1 MKKHLIFAFVMLVSA
16 GIFFAS
22 CSKDDDKDAPT
33 LSFKTTTG
41 YTSANATVDY
51 NDTVTVGVQ
60 AISNGSDNLV
70 KFVLKADNQV
80 MLDSTFNS
88 LQYSMDFSI
97 IKGASASETWT
108 FTVTDAAGKVTE
120 TSIVLSRPST
130 EITTY
135 SAVVLGAQA
144 NTTEPSFFSI
154 SDGTTY
160 FQSDA
165 FENQAKIDMF
175 CFYEDSTY
183 ASGKNN
189 FTTLA
194 APGSNIT
201 EIFNGNTAPENYTTK
216 NITYFV
222 ETSLT
227 AAQFDA
233 ITNDEGILQSYDPS
247 NQFKKAKNLKA
258 GEVWAF
264 KTAGGKYGLLKVLNV
279 VTGADGSLG
288 MAVKVQ
294 K

>member
-16 GIFFAS
+16 GMFFAS

-70 KFVLKADNQV
+70 KFVLKADNQL
-80 MLDSTFNS
+80 MLDSTFNA
-88 LQYSMDFSI
+88 LQYSMDFNI
-97 IKGASASETWT
+97 IKSASASETWT
-108 FTVTDAAGKVTE
+108 FIVTDAAGKVTE
-120 TSIVLSRPST
+120 ASIVLSRPST

-135 SAVVLGAQA
+135 NTVVLGAQA
-144 NTTEPSFFSI
+144 NTTKPSFFST

-175 CFYEDSTY
+175 CFYEDSTF
-183 ASGKNN
+183 STHNN

-216 NITYFV
+216 NVTYFV

-227 AAQFDA
+227 AVQFDA
-233 ITNDEGILQSYDPS
+233 ITNDELILQSYDPS

-279 VTGADGSLG
+279 ITGTDGSLG
-288 MAVKVQ
+288 MTVKIQ